1 MAWWV
6 IAKDGSWLGSVM
18 LPGTAAPLDITDE
31 WIVLR
36 TVDENRIE
44 RVEVR
49 QVRR

>member
-1 MAWWV
+1 
-6 IAKDGSWLGSVM
+6 M
-18 LPGTAAPLDITDE
+18 LPATASPLDISND

-49 QVRR
+49 RIRR

>member
-1 MAWWV
+1 VA
-6 IAKDGSWLGSVM
+6 
-18 LPGTAAPLDITDE
+18 LPSAASPLDISAE

-49 QVRR
+49 RLRR